1 MKMSPS
7 WTVFLAMI
15 VLAGS
20 GGFARA
26 QGISWATSV
35 DDALAR
41 AKAESKVIMVAMTMD
56 GHRDCDAMV
65 REHYVDA
72 GLVKLSRHSINLFA
86 STDTHSKSGTCS
98 RCGSGD
104 CAGHRN
110 NDFNVRK
117 KFFEVEGHVKV
128 VVPQHLFVSADGK
141 VICSASGRITAGELE
156 WMWVYAIRT
165 VDAKFQWTPAGR
177 YRAPTSF
184 KKAEVDKS
192 ENRLG
197 APPTKREVAD
207 AIKEARKASTSGN
220 SGRRGRGRGRR
231 TGSSID
237 EWLNTIV
244 RSDSPKAL
252 QFVQSVLKSDKS
264 GRSAVVR
271 KIGTYSSIVWAKL
284 VTPWLSTTESG
295 TVRETSV
302 WALKKLVDPKSANA
316 LKRLYRRE
324 KDEAPKGRIL
334 RSMATVAPT
343 DGVVISQI
351 KKALQSDKS
360 EVVRAHA
367 TVAAGILEDRAA
379 VTECL
384 RTALSDS
391 TMLVRSVAAYV
402 IAVRQDRE
410 LSDALRST
418 HAAEIDAESKEWME
432 KAQTTIRESDPKP
445 FEEFLKKTLDQRPTG
460 RGRRGRRGR

>member
-1 MKMSPS
+1 M
-7 WTVFLAMI
+7 
-15 VLAGS
+15 
-20 GGFARA
+20 
-26 QGISWATSV
+26 
-35 DDALAR
+35 
-41 AKAESKVIMVAMTMD
+41 
-56 GHRDCDAMV
+56 
-65 REHYVDA
+65 
-72 GLVKLSRHSINLFA
+72 
-86 STDTHSKSGTCS
+86 
-98 RCGSGD
+98 
-104 CAGHRN
+104 
-110 NDFNVRK
+110 
-117 KFFEVEGHVKV
+117 
-128 VVPQHLFVSADGK
+128 
-141 VICSASGRITAGELE
+141 
-156 WMWVYAIRT
+156 
-165 VDAKFQWTPAGR
+165 
-177 YRAPTSF
+177 
-184 KKAEVDKS
+184 
-192 ENRLG
+192 
-197 APPTKREVAD
+197 
-207 AIKEARKASTSGN
+207 
-220 SGRRGRGRGRR
+220 
-231 TGSSID
+231 
-237 EWLNTIV
+237 
-244 RSDSPKAL
+244 
-252 QFVQSVLKSDKS
+252 QSVLKSDKS